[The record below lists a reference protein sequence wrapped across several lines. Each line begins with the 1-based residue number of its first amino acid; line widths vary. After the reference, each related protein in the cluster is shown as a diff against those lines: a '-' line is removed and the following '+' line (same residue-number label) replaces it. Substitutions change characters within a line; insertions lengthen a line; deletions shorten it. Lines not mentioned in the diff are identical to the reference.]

1 LVIARIGEYLNDED
15 KEGRLPY
22 RGTLGELS
30 RRERLAEKG

>member
-22 RGTLGELS
+22 RETLGELS
-30 RRERLAEKG
+30 SMKRLAEKG